1 MGMGAVGRPAIVEE
15 KKEKKVLP
23 RRRGLTQATVVRRPN
38 SYVTTG
44 SRVTLEATTRRKP
57 PHTTSAAVALMY
69 SRDADSVMRLVTKM
83 AI

>member
-1 MGMGAVGRPAIVEE
+1 M
-15 KKEKKVLP
+15 
-23 RRRGLTQATVVRRPN
+23 TQATVVRRPN